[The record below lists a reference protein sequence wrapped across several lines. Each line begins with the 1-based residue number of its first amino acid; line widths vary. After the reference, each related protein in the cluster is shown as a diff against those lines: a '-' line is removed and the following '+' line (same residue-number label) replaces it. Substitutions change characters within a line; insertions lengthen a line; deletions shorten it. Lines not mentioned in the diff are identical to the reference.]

1 MYMSVAWLSGSKKS
15 TKVNKK
21 VMLRRPAEGMT
32 CYTVCYNLEDYSR
45 KTIKLIIYLDK
56 LV

>member
-1 MYMSVAWLSGSKKS
+1 MSVAWLSGSKKS